1 MFFEFLKLNYKE
13 NEPIFISEIQY
24 KNLNMNAIRQQ
35 ILNLTNKNLL
45 IRYDTGIYF
54 IPGNSIFKSSNTLNQ
69 NKIIEKKY
77 ISNNDEVIGYFSG
90 LNFANRIGLTTQVPN
105 LYEVVSNKAT
115 CDYREIKI
123 GTTKVILRK
132 PRTVITIENHL
143 ELQFLDMIKE
153 IDNISILDK
162 DENKKIVLNYM
173 NKAKISFEKLQKLL
187 EFYPDKI
194 YKNLYQV
201 GVLNGVSA

>member
-1 MFFEFLKLNYKE
+1 MLYEYLKENYKE
-13 NEPIFISEIQY
+13 NEPIFISELQY

-54 IPGNSIFKSSNTLNQ
+54 IPGNSIFKNSKTLNK

-77 ISNNDEVIGYFSG
+77 ISTNDEIVGYFSG
-90 LNFANRIGLTTQVPN
+90 LNFANRIGITTQVPN

-115 CDYREIKI
+115 CDYRELKI
-123 GTTKVILRK
+123 GSTKIILRK
-132 PRTVITIENHL
+132 PRTKITKENYL

-173 NKAKISFEKLQKLL
+173 NTAKISFAKLQKLL

-201 GVLNGVSA
+201 GVLNGISA

>member
-1 MFFEFLKLNYKE
+1 MLYEYLKENYKE
-13 NEPIFISEIQY
+13 NEPIFISELQY

-54 IPGNSIFKSSNTLNQ
+54 IPGKSIFKTSKTLNQ
-69 NKIIEKKY
+69 NKVIEKKY
-77 ISNNDEVIGYFSG
+77 ISTNDEIVGYFSG
-90 LNFANRIGLTTQVPN
+90 LNFANRIGITTQVPN

-115 CDYREIKI
+115 CDYRELKI
-123 GTTKVILRK
+123 GSTKIILRK
-132 PRTVITIENHL
+132 PRTKITKENYL

-153 IDNISILDK
+153 IDNLSILDQE
-162 DENKKIVLNYM
+162 ENKKIVLNYM
-173 NKAKISFEKLQKLL
+173 NMAKISFEKLQKLL

>member
-1 MFFEFLKLNYKE
+1 MFYEFLKENYKE
-13 NEPIFISEIQY
+13 NEPIFISELKY

-35 ILNLTNKNLL
+35 ILNLTTKNLL
-45 IRYDTGIYF
+45 VRYDTGIYY
-54 IPGNSIFKSSNTLNQ
+54 IPGNTIFRTSKILSQ

-77 ISNNDEVIGYFSG
+77 ISSNDEILGYLSG
-90 LNFANRIGLTTQVPN
+90 LNFANKIGITTQVPN

-115 CDYREIKI
+115 CDYRELKI
-123 GTTKVILRK
+123 ASTKIILRK
-132 PRTVITIENHL
+132 PRTTITKENYL

-153 IDNISILDK
+153 IDNLSILDK
-162 DENKKIVLNYM
+162 EENKKIVLNYM
-173 NKAKISFEKLQKLL
+173 KFANISFEKLQKLL

>member
-1 MFFEFLKLNYKE
+1 MFYEFLKENYKE
-13 NEPIFISEIQY
+13 NEPIFISELKY

-35 ILNLTNKNLL
+35 ILNLTTKNLL
-45 IRYDTGIYF
+45 VRYDTGIYY
-54 IPGNSIFKSSNTLNQ
+54 IPGNSIFRTSKILSQ

-77 ISNNDEVIGYFSG
+77 ISSNDEILGYLSG
-90 LNFANRIGLTTQVPN
+90 LNFANKIGITTQVPN

-115 CDYREIKI
+115 CDYRELKI
-123 GTTKVILRK
+123 ASTKIILRK
-132 PRTVITIENHL
+132 PRTTITKENYL

-153 IDNISILDK
+153 IDNLSILDK
-162 DENKKIVLNYM
+162 EENKKIVLNYM
-173 NKAKISFEKLQKLL
+173 TFANISFENLQKLL

>member
-1 MFFEFLKLNYKE
+1 MFYDYLKENYKE
-13 NEPIFISEIQY
+13 NEPIFISELQY

-54 IPGNSIFKSSNTLNQ
+54 IPGDTIFKNSKTLNK

-77 ISNNDEVIGYFSG
+77 ISTNDEIVGYFSG
-90 LNFANRIGLTTQVPN
+90 LNFANRIGITTQVPN

-115 CDYREIKI
+115 CDYRELKI
-123 GTTKVILRK
+123 CSTKIILRK
-132 PRTVITIENHL
+132 PRTLVTKENYL

-173 NKAKISFEKLQKLL
+173 NTAKISFAKLQKLL

>member
-1 MFFEFLKLNYKE
+1 MLYEYLKENYKE
-13 NEPIFISEIQY
+13 NEPIFISELQY

-54 IPGNSIFKSSNTLNQ
+54 IPGNSIFKNSKTLNK

-77 ISNNDEVIGYFSG
+77 ISTNDEIVGYFSG
-90 LNFANRIGLTTQVPN
+90 LNFANRIGITTQVPN

-115 CDYREIKI
+115 CDYRELKI
-123 GTTKVILRK
+123 GSTKIILRK
-132 PRTVITIENHL
+132 PRTLVTKENYL

-173 NKAKISFEKLQKLL
+173 NTAKISFAKLQKLL

>member
-1 MFFEFLKLNYKE
+1 MLYEYLKENYKE
-13 NEPIFISEIQY
+13 NEPIFISELQY

-54 IPGNSIFKSSNTLNQ
+54 IPGKSIFKTSKTLNQ
-69 NKIIEKKY
+69 NKVIEKKY
-77 ISNNDEVIGYFSG
+77 ISTNDEIVGYFSG
-90 LNFANRIGLTTQVPN
+90 LNFANRIGITTQVPN
-105 LYEVVSNKAT
+105 LYEVVSDKAT
-115 CDYREIKI
+115 CDYRELKI
-123 GTTKVILRK
+123 GSTKIILRK
-132 PRTVITIENHL
+132 PRTKITKENYL

-153 IDNISILDK
+153 IDNLSILDQE
-162 DENKKIVLNYM
+162 ENKKIVLNYM
-173 NKAKISFEKLQKLL
+173 NMAKISFEKLQKLL

>member
-132 PRTVITIENHL
+132 PRTLVTKENYL

-173 NKAKISFEKLQKLL
+173 NTAKISFEKLQKLL

-201 GVLNGVSA
+201 GVLNGISA

>member
-1 MFFEFLKLNYKE
+1 MLYEYLKENYKE
-13 NEPIFISEIQY
+13 NEPIFISELQY

-54 IPGNSIFKSSNTLNQ
+54 IPGNSIFKNSKTLNK

-77 ISNNDEVIGYFSG
+77 ISTNDEILGYLSG
-90 LNFANRIGLTTQVPN
+90 LNFANKIGITTQVPN

-115 CDYREIKI
+115 CDYRELKI
-123 GTTKVILRK
+123 ASTKIILRK
-132 PRTVITIENHL
+132 PRTTITKENYL

-153 IDNISILDK
+153 IDNLSILDNA
-162 DENKKIVLNYM
+162 ENKKIVLNYM
-173 NKAKISFEKLQKLL
+173 KFANISFEKLQKLL

-201 GVLNGVSA
+201 GVLNGISA

>member
-1 MFFEFLKLNYKE
+1 MLYEYLKENYKE
-13 NEPIFISEIQY
+13 NEPIFISELQY

-54 IPGNSIFKSSNTLNQ
+54 IPGNSIFKNSKTLNK

-77 ISNNDEVIGYFSG
+77 ILTNDEIVGYFSG
-90 LNFANRIGLTTQVPN
+90 LNFANRIGITTQVPN

-115 CDYREIKI
+115 CDYRELKI
-123 GTTKVILRK
+123 YSTKIILRK
-132 PRTVITIENHL
+132 PRTLVTKENYL

-173 NKAKISFEKLQKLL
+173 NTAKISFAKLQKLL

-201 GVLNGVSA
+201 GVLNGISA

>member
-1 MFFEFLKLNYKE
+1 MLYEYLKENYKE
-13 NEPIFISEIQY
+13 NEPIFISELQY

-54 IPGNSIFKSSNTLNQ
+54 IPGKSIFKTSKTLNQ
-69 NKIIEKKY
+69 NKVIEKKY
-77 ISNNDEVIGYFSG
+77 ISTNDEIVGYFSG
-90 LNFANRIGLTTQVPN
+90 LNFANRIGITTQVPN

-115 CDYREIKI
+115 CDYRELKI
-123 GTTKVILRK
+123 GSTKIILRK
-132 PRTVITIENHL
+132 PRTKITKENYL

-153 IDNISILDK
+153 IDNLSILDK

-173 NKAKISFEKLQKLL
+173 NTAKISFAKLQKLL

>member
-1 MFFEFLKLNYKE
+1 MFYDYLKENYKE
-13 NEPIFISEIQY
+13 NEPIFISELQY

-54 IPGNSIFKSSNTLNQ
+54 IPGNSIFKNSKTLNK

-77 ISNNDEVIGYFSG
+77 ISTNDEIVGYFSG
-90 LNFANRIGLTTQVPN
+90 LNFANRIGITTQVPN

-115 CDYREIKI
+115 CDYRELKI
-123 GTTKVILRK
+123 GSTKIILRK
-132 PRTVITIENHL
+132 PRTLVTKENYL

-173 NKAKISFEKLQKLL
+173 NTAKISFAKLQKLL

>member
-1 MFFEFLKLNYKE
+1 MLYEYLKENYKE
-13 NEPIFISEIQY
+13 NEPIFISELQY

-54 IPGNSIFKSSNTLNQ
+54 IPGKSIFKTSQTLNQ

-77 ISNNDEVIGYFSG
+77 ISINDEIVGYFSG
-90 LNFANRIGLTTQVPN
+90 LNFANKIGITTQVPN

-115 CDYREIKI
+115 CDYRELKI
-123 GTTKVILRK
+123 GSTKIILRK
-132 PRTVITIENHL
+132 PRTKITKENYL
-143 ELQFLDMIKE
+143 GLQFLDMVKE
-153 IDNISILDK
+153 IDNLSILDK
-162 DENKKIVLNYM
+162 EENKKIVQNYM
-173 NKAKISFEKLQKLL
+173 NVAKISFEKLQKLL

>member
-1 MFFEFLKLNYKE
+1 MFYEFLKENYKE
-13 NEPIFISEIQY
+13 NEPIFISELKY

-35 ILNLTNKNLL
+35 ILNLTTKNLL
-45 IRYDTGIYF
+45 VRYDTGIYY
-54 IPGNSIFKSSNTLNQ
+54 IPGNTIFRTSKILSQ

-77 ISNNDEVIGYFSG
+77 ISSNDEILGYLSG
-90 LNFANRIGLTTQVPN
+90 LNFANKIGITTQVPN

-115 CDYREIKI
+115 CDYRELKI
-123 GTTKVILRK
+123 ASTKIILRK
-132 PRTVITIENHL
+132 PRTTITKENYL

-153 IDNISILDK
+153 IDNLSILDK
-162 DENKKIVLNYM
+162 EENKKIVLNYM
-173 NKAKISFEKLQKLL
+173 KFANISFEKLQKLL

-201 GVLNGVSA
+201 GVLNGISA

>member
-1 MFFEFLKLNYKE
+1 MFYEFLKENYKE
-13 NEPIFISEIQY
+13 NEPIFISELKY

-35 ILNLTNKNLL
+35 ILNLTTKNLL
-45 IRYDTGIYF
+45 VRYDTGIYY
-54 IPGNSIFKSSNTLNQ
+54 IPGNTIFRTSKILSQ

-77 ISNNDEVIGYFSG
+77 ISSNDEILGYLSG
-90 LNFANRIGLTTQVPN
+90 LNFANKIGITTQVPN
-105 LYEVVSNKAT
+105 LYEIVSNKAT
-115 CDYREIKI
+115 CDYRELKI
-123 GTTKVILRK
+123 ASTKIILRK
-132 PRTVITIENHL
+132 PRTTITKENYL

-153 IDNISILDK
+153 IDNLSILDK
-162 DENKKIVLNYM
+162 EENKKIVLNYM
-173 NKAKISFEKLQKLL
+173 KFENISFEKLQKLL

>member
-1 MFFEFLKLNYKE
+1 MFYEFLKENYKE
-13 NEPIFISEIQY
+13 NEPIFISELKY

-35 ILNLTNKNLL
+35 ILNLTTKNLL
-45 IRYDTGIYF
+45 VRYDTGIYY
-54 IPGNSIFKSSNTLNQ
+54 IPGNSIFRTSKILSQ

-77 ISNNDEVIGYFSG
+77 ISSNDEILGYLSG
-90 LNFANRIGLTTQVPN
+90 LNFANKIGITTQVPN
-105 LYEVVSNKAT
+105 LYEIVSNKAT
-115 CDYREIKI
+115 CDYRELKI
-123 GTTKVILRK
+123 ASTKIILRK
-132 PRTVITIENHL
+132 PRTTITKENYL

-153 IDNISILDK
+153 IDNLSILDK
-162 DENKKIVLNYM
+162 EENKKIVLNYM
-173 NKAKISFEKLQKLL
+173 KFENISFEKLQKLL

>member
-1 MFFEFLKLNYKE
+1 MLYEYLKENYKE
-13 NEPIFISEIQY
+13 NEPIFISELQY

-54 IPGNSIFKSSNTLNQ
+54 IPGKSIFKTSKTLNQ
-69 NKIIEKKY
+69 NKVIEKKY
-77 ISNNDEVIGYFSG
+77 ISTNDEIVGYFSG
-90 LNFANRIGLTTQVPN
+90 LNFANRIGITTQVPN

-115 CDYREIKI
+115 CDYRELKI
-123 GTTKVILRK
+123 GSTKIILRK
-132 PRTVITIENHL
+132 PRTKITKENYL

-153 IDNISILDK
+153 IDNLSILDK
-162 DENKKIVLNYM
+162 EENKKIVLNYM
-173 NKAKISFEKLQKLL
+173 NMAKISFEKLQKLL

>member
-1 MFFEFLKLNYKE
+1 MLYEYLKENYKE
-13 NEPIFISEIQY
+13 NEPIFISELQY

-54 IPGNSIFKSSNTLNQ
+54 IPGKSIFKTSKTLNQ
-69 NKIIEKKY
+69 NKVIEKKY
-77 ISNNDEVIGYFSG
+77 ISTNDEIVGYFSG
-90 LNFANRIGLTTQVPN
+90 LNFANRIGITTQVPN

-115 CDYREIKI
+115 CDYRELKI
-123 GTTKVILRK
+123 GSTKIILRK
-132 PRTVITIENHL
+132 PRTKITKENYL

-173 NKAKISFEKLQKLL
+173 NTAKISFAKLQKLL

>member
-1 MFFEFLKLNYKE
+1 MFYEFLKENYKE
-13 NEPIFISEIQY
+13 NEPIFISELKY

-35 ILNLTNKNLL
+35 ILNLTTKNLL
-45 IRYDTGIYF
+45 VRYDTGIYY
-54 IPGNSIFKSSNTLNQ
+54 IPGNTIFRTSKILSQ

-77 ISNNDEVIGYFSG
+77 ISSNDEILGYLSG
-90 LNFANRIGLTTQVPN
+90 LNFANKIGITTQVPN

-115 CDYREIKI
+115 CDYRELKI
-123 GTTKVILRK
+123 ASTKIILRK
-132 PRTVITIENHL
+132 PRTTITKENYL

-153 IDNISILDK
+153 IDNLSILDNA
-162 DENKKIVLNYM
+162 ENKKIVLNYM
-173 NKAKISFEKLQKLL
+173 KFANISFEKLQKLL

>member
-1 MFFEFLKLNYKE
+1 MFYDYLKENYKE
-13 NEPIFISEIQY
+13 NEPIFISELQY

-54 IPGNSIFKSSNTLNQ
+54 IPGKSIFKTSKTLNQ
-69 NKIIEKKY
+69 NKVIEKKY
-77 ISNNDEVIGYFSG
+77 ISTNDEIVGYFSG
-90 LNFANRIGLTTQVPN
+90 LNFANRIGITTQVPN

-115 CDYREIKI
+115 CDYRELKI
-123 GTTKVILRK
+123 GSTKIILRK
-132 PRTVITIENHL
+132 PRTKITKENYL
-143 ELQFLDMIKE
+143 ELQLLDMIKE

-173 NKAKISFEKLQKLL
+173 NTAKISFAKLQKLL

-201 GVLNGVSA
+201 GVLNGISA

>member
-132 PRTVITIENHL
+132 PRTVITTENHL

-153 IDNISILDK
+153 IDNLSFLNK

-173 NKAKISFEKLQKLL
+173 SKAKISFEKLQKLL

-201 GVLNGVSA
+201 GVLNGISA

>member
-1 MFFEFLKLNYKE
+1 MLYEYLKENYKE
-13 NEPIFISEIQY
+13 NEPIFISELQY

-54 IPGNSIFKSSNTLNQ
+54 IPGKSIFKTSKTLNQ
-69 NKIIEKKY
+69 NKVIEKKY
-77 ISNNDEVIGYFSG
+77 ISTNDEIVGYFSG
-90 LNFANRIGLTTQVPN
+90 LNFANRIGITTQVPN

-115 CDYREIKI
+115 CDYRELKI
-123 GTTKVILRK
+123 GSTKIILRK
-132 PRTVITIENHL
+132 PRTKITKENYL

-153 IDNISILDK
+153 IDNLSILDK
-162 DENKKIVLNYM
+162 EENKKIVLNYM
-173 NKAKISFEKLQKLL
+173 NIAKISFEKLQKLL

>member
-1 MFFEFLKLNYKE
+1 MFYEFLKENYKE
-13 NEPIFISEIQY
+13 NEPIFISELKY
-24 KNLNMNAIRQQ
+24 KNMNMNAIRQQ
-35 ILNLTNKNLL
+35 ILNLTTKNLL
-45 IRYDTGIYF
+45 VRYDTGIYY
-54 IPGNSIFKSSNTLNQ
+54 IPGNTIFRTSKILSQ

-77 ISNNDEVIGYFSG
+77 ISSNDEILGYLSG
-90 LNFANRIGLTTQVPN
+90 LNFANKIGITTQVPN

-115 CDYREIKI
+115 CDYRELKI
-123 GTTKVILRK
+123 ASTKIILRK
-132 PRTVITIENHL
+132 PRTTITKENYL

-153 IDNISILDK
+153 IDNLSILDNA
-162 DENKKIVLNYM
+162 ENKKIVLNYM
-173 NKAKISFEKLQKLL
+173 KFANISFEKLQKLL

>member
-1 MFFEFLKLNYKE
+1 MLYEYLKENYKE
-13 NEPIFISEIQY
+13 NEPIFISELQY

-54 IPGNSIFKSSNTLNQ
+54 IPGKSIFKTSKTLYQ
-69 NKIIEKKY
+69 NKVIEKKY
-77 ISNNDEVIGYFSG
+77 ISTNDEIVGYFSG
-90 LNFANRIGLTTQVPN
+90 LNFANRIGITTQVPN

-115 CDYREIKI
+115 CDYRELKI
-123 GTTKVILRK
+123 GSTKIILRK
-132 PRTVITIENHL
+132 PRTKITKENYL

-173 NKAKISFEKLQKLL
+173 NTAKISFAKLQKLL

>member
-105 LYEVVSNKAT
+105 LYEIVSNKAT

>member
-1 MFFEFLKLNYKE
+1 MLYEYLKENYKE
-13 NEPIFISEIQY
+13 NEPIFISELQY

-54 IPGNSIFKSSNTLNQ
+54 IPGKSIFKTSKTLNQ
-69 NKIIEKKY
+69 NKVIEKKY
-77 ISNNDEVIGYFSG
+77 ISTNDEIVGYFSG
-90 LNFANRIGLTTQVPN
+90 LNFANRIGITTQVPN

-115 CDYREIKI
+115 CDYRELKI
-123 GTTKVILRK
+123 GSTKIILRK
-132 PRTVITIENHL
+132 PRTKITKENYL

-153 IDNISILDK
+153 IDNLSILDK
-162 DENKKIVLNYM
+162 EENKKVVLNYM
-173 NKAKISFEKLQKLL
+173 NMAKISFEKVQKLL

>member
-1 MFFEFLKLNYKE
+1 MFYEFLKENYKE
-13 NEPIFISEIQY
+13 NEPIFISELKY

-35 ILNLTNKNLL
+35 ILNLTTKNLL
-45 IRYDTGIYF
+45 VRYDTGIYY
-54 IPGNSIFKSSNTLNQ
+54 IPGNSIFRTSKILSQ

-77 ISNNDEVIGYFSG
+77 ISSNDEILGYLSG
-90 LNFANRIGLTTQVPN
+90 LNFANKIGITTQVPN

-115 CDYREIKI
+115 CDYRELKI
-123 GTTKVILRK
+123 ASTKIILRK
-132 PRTVITIENHL
+132 PRTTITKENYL

-153 IDNISILDK
+153 IDNLSILDNA
-162 DENKKIVLNYM
+162 ENKKIVLNYM
-173 NKAKISFEKLQKLL
+173 KFANISFEKLQKLL

>member
-1 MFFEFLKLNYKE
+1 MFYDYLKENYKE
-13 NEPIFISEIQY
+13 NEPIFISELQY

-54 IPGNSIFKSSNTLNQ
+54 IPGNSIFKNSKTLNK

-77 ISNNDEVIGYFSG
+77 ISTNDEIVGYFSG
-90 LNFANRIGLTTQVPN
+90 LNFANRIGITTQVPN

-115 CDYREIKI
+115 CDYRELKI
-123 GTTKVILRK
+123 GSTKIILRK
-132 PRTVITIENHL
+132 PRTLVTKENYL

-173 NKAKISFEKLQKLL
+173 NTAKISFAKLQKLL

-201 GVLNGVSA
+201 GVLNGISA

>member
-1 MFFEFLKLNYKE
+1 MLYEYLKENYKE
-13 NEPIFISEIQY
+13 NEPIFISELQY

-54 IPGNSIFKSSNTLNQ
+54 IPGNSIFKNSKTLNK

-77 ISNNDEVIGYFSG
+77 ISTNDEIVGYFSG
-90 LNFANRIGLTTQVPN
+90 LNFANRIGITTQVPN

-115 CDYREIKI
+115 CDYRELKI
-123 GTTKVILRK
+123 GSTKIILRK
-132 PRTVITIENHL
+132 PRTLVTKENYL

-173 NKAKISFEKLQKLL
+173 NTAKISFAKLQKLL

-201 GVLNGVSA
+201 GVLNGISA

>member
-153 IDNISILDK
+153 IDNLSFLDK

>member
-1 MFFEFLKLNYKE
+1 MFYEFLKENYKE
-13 NEPIFISEIQY
+13 NEPIFISELKY

-35 ILNLTNKNLL
+35 ILNLTTKNLL
-45 IRYDTGIYF
+45 VRYDTGIYY
-54 IPGNSIFKSSNTLNQ
+54 IPGNSIFKTSKILNQ

-77 ISNNDEVIGYFSG
+77 ISSNDEILGYLSG
-90 LNFANRIGLTTQVPN
+90 LNFANKIGITTQVPN

-115 CDYREIKI
+115 CDYRELKI
-123 GTTKVILRK
+123 ASTKIILRK
-132 PRTVITIENHL
+132 PRTTITKENYL

-153 IDNISILDK
+153 IDNLSILDK
-162 DENKKIVLNYM
+162 EENKKIVLNYM
-173 NKAKISFEKLQKLL
+173 KFANISFEKLQKLL

>member
-1 MFFEFLKLNYKE
+1 MFYEFLKENYKE
-13 NEPIFISEIQY
+13 NEPIFISELKY
-24 KNLNMNAIRQQ
+24 KNMNMNAIRQQ
-35 ILNLTNKNLL
+35 ILNLTTKNLL
-45 IRYDTGIYF
+45 VRYDTGIYY
-54 IPGNSIFKSSNTLNQ
+54 IPGNSIFKTSKILNQ

-77 ISNNDEVIGYFSG
+77 ISSNDEILGYLSG
-90 LNFANRIGLTTQVPN
+90 LNFANKIGITTQVPN

-115 CDYREIKI
+115 CDYRELKI
-123 GTTKVILRK
+123 ASTKIILRK
-132 PRTVITIENHL
+132 PRTTITKENYL

-153 IDNISILDK
+153 IDNLSILDK
-162 DENKKIVLNYM
+162 EENKKIVLNYM
-173 NKAKISFEKLQKLL
+173 NMAKISFENLQKLL

>member
-1 MFFEFLKLNYKE
+1 M
-13 NEPIFISEIQY
+13 
-24 KNLNMNAIRQQ
+24 
-35 ILNLTNKNLL
+35 
-45 IRYDTGIYF
+45 
-54 IPGNSIFKSSNTLNQ
+54 
-69 NKIIEKKY
+69 
-77 ISNNDEVIGYFSG
+77 
-90 LNFANRIGLTTQVPN
+90 
-105 LYEVVSNKAT
+105 YEVVSNKAT

-153 IDNISILDK
+153 IDNLSFLDK